1 MIFLTATSIAQRVAY
16 ERCEALGNSVGYQ
29 IRLEKIAARKYGSIM
44 FCTTGVL
51 LRLLETSPS
60 LNDYSHIILD
70 EIHERSYQSDICLS
84 LLREVLKYRKDLKVI
99 LMSATLNADDF
110 SRYFYNCPKVHIEGM
125 TFPVKDLYLED
136 IIKET
141 QYDNFKSVVNVRRN
155 RFFDQENDFELVVGD
170 YVRRLR
176 THDYS
181 TQYSTKTLSTL
192 LNPETE
198 NLDVD
203 FIQYLISYISNNQ
216 SSSGAILVILPGYTI
231 ISKLYSNLK
240 SSQQFPSNKFEIYS
254 LHSRLSDV
262 DQRKIFNRP
271 PPGIRKV
278 IISTPLCE
286 TSITID
292 DVVYV
297 INGGKMRR
305 PWFDFDRN
313 AKVFEDEWITK
324 ANEKQR
330 RGRAGR
336 VQSGICYHL
345 YTRGRSN
352 SFEEFEKPEIL
363 RIRLEEIILT
373 LKSLHINNVRM
384 FLKTLID
391 VPKIEVIENSL
402 RFLQRLSALD
412 KDENMTALGVHLSK
426 MAIHPQIG
434 KMLLFGTIFGCFDPI
449 SSVVAAHSFKSPFY
463 TVMGK
468 EKECDEAK
476 RKFSEDSDQI
486 AVIGAMEKWRSLHA
500 NYQKYEFC
508 RQNFLSN
515 PTMNMLHNLKTEFK
529 DTMTGL
535 NFLNDDYA
543 NENRFS
549 QNLDVIRAV
558 ICGGLYPNVGY
569 RIVKFRKRTQI
580 QSVKVVGKKVLIIQG
595 SVNCNSGVNNSFVA
609 FHEMNKFNKEY
620 FLLETTTKISPY
632 ALLLFGD
639 NFEVDKGDE
648 YGFSSV
654 VVDDMVRLRC
664 DRETASI
671 VADLRKG
678 LSNFLRLKAENP
690 APILNYWN
698 SAEGNLLRAIIDLI
712 TVRVLH

>member
-1 MIFLTATSIAQRVAY
+1 M
-16 ERCEALGNSVGYQ
+16 
-29 IRLEKIAARKYGSIM
+29 
-44 FCTTGVL
+44 
-51 LRLLETSPS
+51 
-60 LNDYSHIILD
+60 D
-70 EIHERSYQSDICLS
+70 EIHERNHQSDICLA
-84 LLREVLKYRKDLKVI
+84 LLREVLHYRKDLKVI

-110 SRYFYNCPKVHIEGM
+110 SRYFYNCPKVHIEGF
-125 TFPVKDLYLED
+125 TFPVHDIYLED
-136 IIKET
+136 IIEET
-141 QYDNFKSVVNVRRN
+141 KYDNFKSMVNVRRN
-155 RFFDQENDFELVVGD
+155 RFFDQKDDFELIVGE
-170 YVRRLR
+170 YVRHLD
-176 THDYS
+176 HG
-181 TQYSTKTLSTL
+181 QYSIKTRCTL
-192 LNPETE
+192 LNPATE
-198 NLDVD
+198 NIDID
-203 FIQYLISYISNNQ
+203 FIQYMINYISNRQN
-216 SSSGAILVILPGYTI
+216 SDGAILVILPGYTV

-240 SSQQFPSNKFEIYS
+240 DSPHFPPNKFEIYS
-254 LHSRLSDV
+254 LHSSLSDV

-305 PWFDFDRN
+305 PWFDFERN

-352 SFEEFEKPEIL
+352 TFQEFEMPEML

-391 VPKIEVIENSL
+391 VPKGDVIENSL
-402 RFLQRLSALD
+402 KFLQRLSALD
-412 KDENMTALGVHLSK
+412 KDENLTALGVHLSK

-449 SSVVAAHSFKSPFY
+449 ASVVASHSFKSPFY

-468 EKECDEAK
+468 EKECNEAK
-476 RKFSEDSDQI
+476 RIFSEDSDQI
-486 AVIGAMEKWRSLHA
+486 AVMRAMEQWKSIQS
-500 NYQKYEFC
+500 NYQKHEFC
-508 RQNFLSN
+508 RRHFLSH
-515 PTMNMLHNLKTEFK
+515 PTLNMLHNLKTEFK
-529 DTMTGL
+529 DTMTSL
-535 NFLNDDYA
+535 NFLTNDYA
-543 NENRFS
+543 NQNRFS

-558 ICGGLYPNVGY
+558 ICGGLYPNVGF
-569 RIVKFRKRTQI
+569 RIIKIRMRKQFQI
-580 QSVKVVGKKVLIIQG
+580 IKVDGKKVLLLPS
-595 SVNCNSGVNNSFVA
+595 SVNCNSGVNNSFIA
-609 FHEMNKFNKEY
+609 YHEMNKYNKEY

-639 NFEVDKGDE
+639 NFEVDKGDD
-648 YGFSSV
+648 YGLSCV

-664 DRETASI
+664 DRETAAI

-678 LSNFLRLKAENP
+678 LSSFLRMKIEKP
-690 APILNYWN
+690 APILNWN
-698 SAEGNLLRAIIDLI
+698 SVEGNLLKAIIDLI
-712 TVRVLH
+712 TVSVLN